1 MLVLVTESATCWR
14 TFQMEP
20 KLDKT
25 VTIVRLE
32 MPVASAM
39 LKDAQFDFKFRDAFI
54 GLMLASCRR
63 QLEDIL
69 NGQ

>member
-1 MLVLVTESATCWR
+1 
-14 TFQMEP
+14 MEP